1 MFRQKFP
8 NLLKI
13 RKLSKL
19 LLKQIQNIRK
29 TTLCSLYITVAVC
42 SEIYKSSFGV
52 CTHLVHVPPP
62 PLSTYRSFLSLQ
74 DQDKTVEML
83 TAPTQGETWLLH
95 EDTNTQP
102 SNRRCFAYIQPNN
115 VREFLVYLA
124 SRDIITTQAQ
134 NDKPRSL
141 PPPNLKPGVSPV
153 VQVIVDLHFHQ
164 HEALQ
169 HS

>member
-62 PLSTYRSFLSLQ
+62 PPSLHLQILS
-74 DQDKTVEML
+74 QDKKVEML

-124 SRDIITTQAQ
+124 SRDIIIPQAQ

-141 PPPNLKPGVSPV
+141 PPPL
-153 VQVIVDLHFHQ
+153 I
-164 HEALQ
+164 
-169 HS
+169 